1 MTFFPRCF
9 VLSAHRMMA
18 VLAAASLFCSASVAK
33 ATLITNSVSS
43 NVETTYDSNILNND
57 LIEAGSSALAGTPT
71 TTGTIGDSVVP
82 SSVDNWTG
90 LTDGTFSNPS
100 NTWITN
106 ANAAGTPAPS
116 ITYNFDTAANP
127 LGYKLTS
134 IRSIY
139 GWNSSAFYS
148 DQRYVVDIA
157 MVGSPTT
164 FTQLADVDY
173 RPFGYNTNE
182 DGSPAP
188 NSSQFTLTDST
199 GTLATGVAAIRFAFL
214 NNRGGYADQYDG
226 QVIREIDV
234 SGSPI
239 PEPNTIIILL
249 TGLLGLLAYAWRR
262 RK

>member
-1 MTFFPRCF
+1 MTFFSRCF
-9 VLSAHRMMA
+9 AYSALRMMTA
-18 VLAAASLFCSASVAK
+18 LAGVSLLCLASAAN
-33 ATLITNSVSS
+33 ATLITDSVSS
-43 NVETTYDSNILNND
+43 SVETTYDGNILNND

-82 SSVDNWTG
+82 SSVDNWAG
-90 LTDGTFSNPS
+90 LTDGTISN

-106 ANAAGTPAPS
+106 SNAGASPAPS
-116 ITYNFDTAANP
+116 ITYNFNIDANP

-188 NSSQFTLTDST
+188 NSSQLTLTDST
-199 GTLATGVAAIRFAFL
+199 GTLATGVAAVRFTFL

-239 PEPNTIIILL
+239 PEPNTIMILL
-249 TGLLGLLAYAWRR
+249 TGLLSLLAYAWRK